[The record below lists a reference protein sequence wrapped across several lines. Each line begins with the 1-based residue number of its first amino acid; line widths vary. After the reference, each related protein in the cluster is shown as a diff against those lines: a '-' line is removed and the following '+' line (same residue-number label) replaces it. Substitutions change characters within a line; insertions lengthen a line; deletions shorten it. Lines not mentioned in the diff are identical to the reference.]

1 MLYWGKIIK
10 IFIKNIST
18 IVSGDYLN
26 PLLEGD
32 SIFIKDGLIDEI
44 GNVNFKKIESS
55 DVVIDADGATVTPGF
70 IDSHV
75 HITFGDF
82 TPRQNTVGYLT
93 SYLHGGTTT
102 SITASEVHVPGRPS
116 DPEGVKALALAAK
129 KCFDNFKPGGMN
141 VFAGS
146 VILEPGL
153 KLEDF
158 MELNQKGV
166 WLAKAGFGKV
176 KSADEYIELVS
187 NAKKSGL
194 FTTLHT
200 GGASIPGS
208 FPITG
213 NDLIKI
219 NPNVS
224 FHINGGPV
232 SIEDKY
238 FEIISKE
245 TDIFMQVCTAGNLR
259 TAIIC
264 AQQADINNV
273 FDRFL
278 IATDTPTGSGIM
290 PLGMIYTISQI
301 SSLTHLS
308 PEKLIAAATGNVAK
322 AYNIN
327 SGFIKKGFLADILI
341 VDAPLGGTQK
351 NALESLKNGDPFS
364 IGSVISSGIPRF
376 IGRSKNTPPSIRN
389 IRLEKSNILEMFK

>member
-1 MLYWGKIIK
+1 M
-10 IFIKNIST
+10 
-18 IVSGDYLN
+18 N
-26 PLLEGD
+26 PFVDGD
-32 SIFIKDGLIDEI
+32 SIFIKNGLIDEI
-44 GNVNFKKIESS
+44 GNVNFKNIESS
-55 DVVIDADGATVTPGF
+55 DVIIDADGATIIPGF

-82 TPRQNTVGYLT
+82 TPRQNTVGFLS

-129 KCFDNFKPGGMN
+129 KCFDNYKPGGMT

-153 KLEDF
+153 KIEDF
-158 MELNQKGV
+158 KELNEKGV
-166 WLAKAGFGKV
+166 WLAKAGFGNV
-176 KSADEYIELVS
+176 KSSDEYIELVS

-213 NDLIKI
+213 EDLIKI

-232 SIEDKY
+232 SIDDKY
-238 FEIISKE
+238 FEIISKQ

-264 AQQADINNV
+264 AQQASNNKV
-273 FDRFL
+273 FERFL

-290 PLGMIYTISQI
+290 PLGIVYTISQI
-301 SSLTHLS
+301 SSLTNLS
-308 PEKLIAAATGNVAK
+308 PEKLIAATGNVAN
-322 AYNIN
+322 AYKLN
-327 SGFIKKGFLADILI
+327 SGFIKKGYNADILI

-351 NALESLKNGDPFS
+351 NALDALKYGDPFS
-364 IGSVISSGIPRF
+364 ICSVISSGIPRF
-376 IGRSKNTPPSIRN
+376 VGRSKNTPPSLRN
-389 IRLEKSNILEMFK
+389 IRLEKNNIFENFK